1 MSHKE
6 LSEQLRSLTKQN
18 QALNDLGLK
27 NGGLTAEQEQEWQ
40 ARDEDIAKLEAQI
53 TEAQEKQAKQDA
65 RNKRAEELSGRLEQ
79 PMPRQTTSQLAKVP
93 ANKSDESV
101 ELTIGGKPFKF
112 APGTVNH
119 LRSQPDYNDR
129 FIKHILTGKDT
140 GLSDWQ
146 SLGLTVGTNPKGGYL
161 VPMTFLSKIIR
172 FLDQRVFMREL
183 ATVISGVSSS
193 GLGVPTHEA
202 DPGDADWTTEILSS
216 DASEDDTMS
225 FGKREMTPQD
235 LMKVIYVSRRL
246 LDGTG
251 SVIDIEDFVAERLG
265 YKFAVTEEKAG
276 MTGAGVTGWLGI
288 FVASADGI
296 TTAQDIR
303 SATATTFDGDD
314 IIEMA
319 DDLDDQYKANSTW
332 VFGKAFLKRCRKLKT
347 SGSGEY
353 IWESPFADNPATV
366 AGRPYKISSY
376 APSTYTANQ
385 YVAVLGDFK
394 AGYWIADGMDMTV
407 ERDDSIRRLKKQAV
421 IVGEKSSDGAPVLAE
436 AFRRL
441 QMHA

>member
-1 MSHKE
+1 MSNKE
-6 LSEQLRSLTKQN
+6 LSEKL
-18 QALNDLGLK
+18 QALNEQNKALNNLMLQND
-27 NGGLTAEQEQEWQ
+27 GGTAEQEQEWQ
-40 ARDEDIAKLEAQI
+40 ARDAEIEELAEKI
-53 TEAQEKQAKQDA
+53 TKAQEAKSKQDA
-65 RNKRAEELSGRLEQ
+65 RNKRQEELAELMNK
-79 PMPRQTTSQLAKVP
+79 PMPRQTNPQLARLPGNK
-93 ANKSDESV
+93 ANEPV
-101 ELTIGGKPFKF
+101 ELSIGGKPFKF
-112 APGTVNH
+112 SPGTH
-119 LRSQPDYNDR
+119 EHIRSQPKYQEDWLS
-129 FIKHILTGKDT
+129 HIITGRKT
-140 GLSDWQ
+140 TPDWN

-225 FGKREMTPQD
+225 FGKREMNPQD
-235 LMKVIYVSRRL
+235 LMKVIYVSRKL

-251 SVIDIEDFVAERLG
+251 SVLDIEDFVAERLG

-276 MTGAGVTGWLGI
+276 MTGAGVLGWLGI
-288 FVASADGI
+288 FVASNDGI

-303 SATATTFDGDD
+303 SATTTTFDGDD

-319 DDLDDQYKANSTW
+319 DDLDDQYKANATW
-332 VFGKAFLKRCRKLKT
+332 VFGKSFLKRCRKLKSST
-347 SGSGEY
+347 AGEY
-353 IWESPFADNPATV
+353 IWESPFADNPATI
-366 AGRPYKISSY
+366 AGRPYKVSSY

-421 IVGEKSSDGAPVLAE
+421 IVGDKSSDGAPVLAE